1 MKNVIEELYYSDVF
15 HIFRTDPMD
24 DEYHRLMKDIIKA
37 EEELINTYSGALALF
52 TKYQDASSAIDSLC
66 RRHDFVSGFRLGAQF
81 ALEMLKPV
89 K

>member
-1 MKNVIEELYYSDVF
+1 MNVIEELYYSDVF

-24 DEYHRLMKDIIKA
+24 DEYHRLMKDIINA
-37 EEELINTYSGALALF
+37 EEDLINTFPDALELF
-52 TKYQDASSAIDSLC
+52 TKYQDTSGAIDSLC

-81 ALEMLKPV
+81 VLEMLKPV

>member
-1 MKNVIEELYYSDVF
+1 MNVIEELYYSDVF

-24 DEYHRLMKDIIKA
+24 DEYHRLMKDIINA
-37 EEELINTYSGALALF
+37 EENLINTFPDALELF
-52 TKYQDASSAIDSLC
+52 TKYQDTSGAIDSLC

-81 ALEMLKPV
+81 VLEMLKPV

>member
-15 HIFRTDPMD
+15 HIFQTDPTD

-37 EEELINTYSGALALF
+37 EEDLINTFPDALELF
-52 TKYQDASSAIDSLC
+52 TKYQDTSGAIDSVC
-66 RRHDFVSGFRLGAQF
+66 RRHDFISGFRLGAQF
-81 ALEMLKPV
+81 VLEMLKPV